1 MTYEELFNY
10 LKDDFIP
17 LCKLEAAIAK
27 VRFHNKVTVY
37 GYEFTP
43 EEFTKFEEYFKNYY
57 HNFESKEKFDN
68 IVNIIYPQYRKEMEK
83 KKR

>member
-1 MTYEELFNY
+1 MTY
-10 LKDDFIP
+10 KDENG
-17 LCKLEAAIAK
+17 KEK
-27 VRFHNKVTVY
+27 T
-37 GYEFTP
+37 